1 MKIKPIDRKIEEL
14 LKGKTYVIP
23 PFQRDFSWDKVH
35 YEEFLHDM
43 IKSLKVNLKTKTI
56 QTTEYFLGT
65 MLFIDGKP
73 KEVIDGQ
80 QRLTTITIVLSAI
93 TRLLKAEGENGASN
107 GTYQYIMFKDNN
119 DKLQKVLS
127 TPNSFP
133 YFTHIIQSNKE
144 AKTEYE
150 PITEEEENIQ
160 KTYDYFTKK
169 LSKNFIF
176 KEIEKIIHS
185 SAVSEISYSDWL
197 IAIRD
202 QILDSVII
210 SIDTDDPNQANMI
223 FEILNAKGKKLSS
236 IDLIKNKLF
245 EYIGDTET
253 DDAKSKWNEL
263 NEIMVSGNKKMNL
276 STFFRHYWSS
286 KHNKVTANTLY
297 DKFNVYI
304 ASNRKISKVDKCYN
318 LINDLIVYSNYYKQI
333 VNPNISDWGNRNEYK
348 WLVQSLNTFENVFG
362 VSQTRIALLGLI
374 NIKNKGLLSTSYF
387 KKAVLFLE
395 DFCFQFFI
403 LSSSRASKIES
414 ILSKFS
420 INLTKSNSKQESN
433 DIIENDLIAP
443 LSKLAVNKEALREGF
458 VNLTFTKERRQ
469 TNVPT
474 IYILNRISSNF
485 SDNEIWKNDS
495 SIEHIANEDK
505 NESLTINIGNLILLE
520 EKLNNEAGNKSYQ
533 DKRKIYLKSSYREVI
548 KFVENHAEWT
558 IEEISDRS
566 NELFEIYYDRLLTD
580 SLRKNENDHSN
591 SIKQLTTSISK

>member
-1 MKIKPIDRKIEEL
+1 MKIKPIDYKIEDL
-14 LKGKTYVIP
+14 LKGKTYIIP

-43 IKSLKVNLKTKTI
+43 IKSLQVNSKTL

-65 MLFIDGKP
+65 MLFIEGKP

-80 QRLTTITIVLSAI
+80 QRLTTITIVLSVI
-93 TRLLKAEGENGASN
+93 SKLLKSEGKDGASN

-133 YFTHIIQSNKE
+133 YFTHIVQSNQE
-144 AKTEYE
+144 AKTEYT

-160 KTYDYFTKK
+160 KTFDYFMKT
-169 LSKNFIF
+169 LSKGIIF
-176 KEIEKIIHS
+176 KEIKKIIHS
-185 SAVSEISYSDWL
+185 TNVDEISYSDWL

-202 QILDSVII
+202 QILCSVII
-210 SIDTDDPNQANMI
+210 SIDTDDTNQANMI

-236 IDLIKNKLF
+236 IDLIKNKIF

-253 DDAKSKWNEL
+253 DDAKSKWHEL
-263 NEIMVSGNKKMNL
+263 NAIMVSGKKKMNL
-276 STFFRHYWSS
+276 PTFFRHYWSS
-286 KHNKVTANTLY
+286 KHIKVTANNLY
-297 DKFNVYI
+297 DKFNMYI
-304 ASNRKISKVDKCYN
+304 AKNKKVSDSDKCYN
-318 LINDLIVYSNYYKQI
+318 LINDLIIDAKYYKQI

-374 NIKNKGLLSTSYF
+374 RAKNKGVLGQAYF
-387 KKAVLFLE
+387 KKAILFLE

-414 ILSKFS
+414 TLSKFS
-420 INLTKSNSKQESN
+420 IKLTGSQSKQESN
-433 DIIENDLIAP
+433 QIIEDDLFTP
-443 LSKLAVNKEALREGF
+443 LSKLSVNKEILREGF
-458 VNLTFTKERRQ
+458 VSLTFTKERRQ

-474 IYILNRISSNF
+474 IYILNRISSHF

-495 SIEHIANEDK
+495 SIEHIINEEQ
-505 NESLTINIGNLILLE
+505 NEALSISIGNLILLE
-520 EKLNNEAGNKSYQ
+520 EKLNNKAGNKVYQ
-533 DKRKIYLKSSYREVI
+533 DKKEIYLESSYKEVTH
-548 KFVENHAEWT
+548 FVENHNDWT
-558 IEEISDRS
+558 IEEINDRA
-566 NELFEIYYDRLLTD
+566 NNLFEIYYEKLLKD
-580 SLRKNENDHSN
+580 KLKKIEKEVVLQH
-591 SIKQLTTSISK
+591 